1 MKNKLKYFIKNIFQ
15 KDLNKWSIYYFK
27 NNIKN
32 IIFSKNL
39 DLKKLKNVN
48 LFKPPKHE
56 FWADPFLFEYKKKK
70 YIFFEKYLKKDNRG
84 IISVGELKNNH
95 LINIKDILVKNY
107 HLSYPFIF
115 KHNKKIYLVPAIK
128 LKNYK
133 YLSQLISL

>member
-15 KDLNKWSIYYFK
+15 KDLNKWSIYNFK
-27 NNIKN
+27 SNIKN

-70 YIFFEKYLKKDNRG
+70 YIFFF
-84 IISVGELKNNH
+84 
-95 LINIKDILVKNY
+95 
-107 HLSYPFIF
+107 FIF
-115 KHNKKIYLVPAIK
+115 KKKRVCPK
-128 LKNYK
+128 FMFWWLK
-133 YLSQLISL
+133 